1 VLIWLEK
8 LSCRLADHIIAT
20 NGSYK
25 EMEMARGGVP
35 AERITIVR
43 NGPDMSRFC
52 PVEPDPALRLSGKIV
67 IVYVGLMGPHDGIDC
82 LLRALRHLV
91 CDLARTDFV
100 CILVGGIGGAML
112 ENLKALKTELG
123 LDNFVRFTGWVS
135 EAEKL
140 RYLSSADIC
149 VDPDPCNPFNDRST
163 MIKIAE
169 YMAAGKPIVGFYLRE
184 NRFTAQDAGLFVADN
199 NEMEFARAL
208 AQLMDNPSRRQ
219 AMGTFGRRRVEDELA
234 WSYSV
239 PQLLSVYRRVL
250 AEAQPQPIPLQ
261 VVSGEAVPVFV
272 TAKQD
277 QKHAIKSDQSAT

>member
-1 VLIWLEK
+1 
-8 LSCRLADHIIAT
+8 
-20 NGSYK
+20 
-25 EMEMARGGVP
+25 
-35 AERITIVR
+35 
-43 NGPDMSRFC
+43 
-52 PVEPDPALRLSGKIV
+52 
-67 IVYVGLMGPHDGIDC
+67 
-82 LLRALRHLV
+82 
-91 CDLARTDFV
+91 
-100 CILVGGIGGAML
+100 ML
-112 ENLKALKTELG
+112 ENLKALKTVLG
-123 LDNFVRFTGWVS
+123 LDDFVRFTGWVP
-135 EAEKL
+135 EVEKL

-169 YMAAGKPIVGFYLRE
+169 YMAMGKPIVGFNLRE

-199 NEMEFARAL
+199 DEMEFARAL

-250 AEAQPQPIPLQ
+250 PEAQPQPIPRQ

-272 TAKQD
+272 TAQQD
-277 QKHAIKSDQSAT
+277 QKHRINNDHSGT